1 MELGADG
8 VEMDVQQ
15 TSDAGLV
22 IHHDYM
28 IDLHTDI
35 SGKIYDMTMGDLKT
49 LDFGSWKDVL
59 FKDEKIATLQE
70 AMELCRQ
77 MPGCTVH
84 LELKSTMDN
93 DPDFV
98 PRVLEVLQQTEMV
111 EQVILVSFNH
121 ALLRQA
127 KQLLPEL
134 RVGALVYGELES
146 LLLPPPIIWKDL
158 GLTNGMDEMEAM
170 DTALPESAADEE
182 NCSWMTRWM
191 SDKVSMLRASFPGES
206 LNEIYKNLMAQRDLP
221 AYIRSLDFVPEWV
234 SCEYHTAYKNAGFID
249 ELHEMG
255 IKGVSV
261 DGGYGRYRP
270 QSAAHQR
277 RCLHHQPSRPCAGMD
292 GKGAGSNGC
301 RQIMSSK
308 KHRRAC
314 GHDGVF
320 CVMRRYCCCTSSMNT
335 FICGV
340 THLSRW

>member
-1 MELGADG
+1 MTPQIIAHRGASYLAPENTLIAFKKAMELGADG

-127 KQLLPEL
+127 KQLMPEL
-134 RVGALVYGELES
+134 KVGALTYGAFLS
-146 LLLPPPIIWKDL
+146 MVLPPPVVWKDL
-158 GLTNGMDEMEAM
+158 GLVNSMDE
-170 DTALPESAADEE
+170 PFSEE
-182 NCSWMTRWM
+182 NCIDLRNNLIYRTVA
-191 SDKVSMLRASFPGES
+191 DKVDMLRANFPGETVEQVIGH
-206 LNEIYKNLMAQRDLP
+206 LEEQADVA
-221 AYIRSLDFVPEWV
+221 AYIKTLDFPVDIV
-234 SCEYHTAYKNAGFID
+234 SCEYHTAYSNPD
-249 ELHEMG
+249 LVNQLHAMG
-255 IKGVSV
+255 IQAAFWTV
-261 DGGYGRYRP
+261 DTQDAVRSLLPLGPDCIVTNRP
-270 QSAAHQR
+270 DRVREWVNAE
-277 RCLHHQPSRPCAGMD
+277 
-292 GKGAGSNGC
+292 
-301 RQIMSSK
+301 
-308 KHRRAC
+308 
-314 GHDGVF
+314 
-320 CVMRRYCCCTSSMNT
+320 MRK
-335 FICGV
+335 
-340 THLSRW
+340 

>member
-1 MELGADG
+1 MTPQIIAHRGASYLAPENTLIAFKKAMELGADG

-127 KQLLPEL
+127 KQLMPEL
-134 RVGALVYGELES
+134 KVGALTYGAFLS
-146 LLLPPPIIWKDL
+146 MVLPPPVVWKDL
-158 GLTNGMDEMEAM
+158 GLVNSMDE
-170 DTALPESAADEE
+170 PFSEE
-182 NCSWMTRWM
+182 NCIDLRNNLIYRTVA
-191 SDKVSMLRASFPGES
+191 DKVDMLRANFPGETVEQVIGH
-206 LNEIYKNLMAQRDLP
+206 LEEQADV
-221 AYIRSLDFVPEWV
+221 ATYIKTLDFPVDIV
-234 SCEYHTAYKNAGFID
+234 SCEYHTAYSNP
-249 ELHEMG
+249 ELVNQLHAMG
-255 IKGVSV
+255 IQAAFWTV
-261 DGGYGRYRP
+261 DTQDAVRSLLPLGPDCIVTNRP
-270 QSAAHQR
+270 DRVREWVNAE
-277 RCLHHQPSRPCAGMD
+277 
-292 GKGAGSNGC
+292 
-301 RQIMSSK
+301 
-308 KHRRAC
+308 
-314 GHDGVF
+314 
-320 CVMRRYCCCTSSMNT
+320 MRK
-335 FICGV
+335 
-340 THLSRW
+340 